1 MIYFQPR
8 YPIIYHVNY
17 AGQSQARSKKF
28 PAVKESFEFFMIS
41 LAIKNERVFSFVFVF
56 CFSHGT
62 KCSIST
68 F

>member
-28 PAVKESFEFFMIS
+28 PAVRELFEFFMIS
-41 LAIKNERVFSFVFVF
+41 
-56 CFSHGT
+56 H
-62 KCSIST
+62 
-68 F
+68 